1 MLVRIAALILVFAGG
16 AGIILYIIG
25 WIAMPEAPVA
35 TAGGSASPEVAPLPG
50 ERTTSSIADVLD
62 LSYQTWIGLLLI
74 AIGLAIA
81 LTPGHHGLLV
91 VLGVVVLLAGLPA
104 LLVGDV
110 FTGDVGDATE
120 APATLAEIVPYEHGV
135 GKLTLDLT
143 SPGLGAE
150 DLDVE
155 AHVGIGELLVLV
167 PNAPEV
173 VVDAHVGIG
182 NIDALGETEDG
193 VDVNLD
199 DRIPGSDS
207 QEISLELDVGIGDIR
222 IQRR

>member
-1 MLVRIAALILVFAGG
+1 MTSRVALGALLLG
-16 AGIILYIIG
+16 AG
-25 WIAMPEAPVA
+25 VA
-35 TAGGSASPEVAPLPG
+35 WLL
-50 ERTTSSIADVLD
+50 SIADVLD

-81 LTPGHHGLLV
+81 LTPQHHGLLV

-104 LLVGDV
+104 LVVGDV
-110 FTGDVGDATE
+110 FTGDIGDAIE
-120 APATLAEIVPYEHGV
+120 APTTRAEIVPYEHGV
-135 GKLTLDLT
+135 GKLTVDLT
-143 SPGLGAE
+143 SPGLSAE
-150 DLDVE
+150 DLDVD

-199 DRIPGSDS
+199 DRIPGSNS